1 PPPPDAPPQRPPL
14 RRRRRRS
21 RGVPRHPLHRGDRP
35 LGADG
40 GRPPPPPP
48 ALAGRPAGGQA
59 RLAVLVLRPP
69 GPGGGARPRTGG
81 DGPAPRARSWWRA
94 AGAQGE
100 VARPAGRL
108 GAGLPAAERPPAL
121 ALYPQLGLW
130 PGSQDTLTG

>member
-59 RLAVLVLRPP
+59 RLAVLVLWPP

-81 DGPAPRARSWWRA
+81 DGPARGALRGRA
-94 AGAQGE
+94 AGGGA
-100 VARPAGRL
+100 PAGAR
-108 GAGLPAAERPPAL
+108 ALPP
-121 ALYPQLGLW
+121 
-130 PGSQDTLTG
+130 